1 MTTTPVS
8 PPDRRRRSARSLEHP
23 GRAAAPK
30 TPQEAA
36 LHRALVWR
44 VSGSRVEQRFDL
56 RR

>member
-30 TPQEAA
+30 TLQEAA
-36 LHRALVWR
+36 LYRALVWR
-44 VSGSRVEQRFDL
+44 VSGSRVEQRCDL